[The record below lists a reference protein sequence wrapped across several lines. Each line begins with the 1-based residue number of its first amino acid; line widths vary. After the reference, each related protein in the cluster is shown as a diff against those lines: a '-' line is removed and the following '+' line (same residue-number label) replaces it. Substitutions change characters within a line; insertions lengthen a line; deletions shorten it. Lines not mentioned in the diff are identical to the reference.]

1 MPPRRVPISG
11 LRTYLAAI
19 RGFERTAGLVLSV
32 TAFRG
37 MVIAATST
45 ILNLYLY
52 SLGYDTRTIGLVNAT
67 GSLAVLV
74 VSLPFGYLADR
85 IGRKAVLMAGGF
97 AYPVFL
103 LALSLAHSTPAILL
117 CNVGLSGVSTAYW
130 VAGVPLLYATTTP
143 RQRVSAFSINSF
155 LLWGIGPLGALLAGQ
170 AVEIA
175 ARAFHVSAA
184 SPSALRVGMFFI
196 TFLAAAGAIPYPFL
210 REPPRDET
218 GHEAPPPLDA
228 LARLF
233 VQLLTPD
240 LILAIG
246 LGALLTFVQLY
257 FHLRFGL
264 DAGPVGVI
272 VGVGGIISGM
282 GALLTPL
289 IARRWGNLAGAV
301 WIQLATVPL
310 MALLAVA
317 GALWIAIPAFW
328 IMVTLRGMA
337 DPVYTAFIQERVPEI
352 YRARLTG
359 FYSVTYSVGASIGPA
374 LSGELQKAGG
384 FTLAFL
390 VAAACYG
397 LGALLLFLFF
407 HRSPAPPATVVEKVV
422 DGSRASAL
430 DRG

>member
-1 MPPRRVPISG
+1 MSRPPRLAS
-11 LRTYLAAI
+11 LRTYLSAVRGLGRNAA
-19 RGFERTAGLVLSV
+19 LVLGV

-45 ILNLYLY
+45 IFNLYLY
-52 SLGYDTRTIGLVNAT
+52 SLHYDTPTIGLINAS

-85 IGRKAVLMAGGF
+85 IGRRAVLMAGGF

-103 LALSLAHSTPAILL
+103 LALSLAHSTPQIVVF
-117 CNVGLSGVSTAYW
+117 NFILSGVSSAYW
-130 VAGVPLLYATTTP
+130 VAAVPLLYASTTP

-155 LLWGIGPLGALLAGQ
+155 LLWGVGPLGALMAGQ
-170 AVEIA
+170 VVEIA
-175 ARAFHVSAA
+175 ARAMQVAGSD
-184 SPSALRVGMFFI
+184 PSALRVGMLFI
-196 TFLAAAGAIPYPFL
+196 TGLAAAGALPYPFL
-210 REPPRDET
+210 REPPRQTES
-218 GHEAPPPLDA
+218 HEPPPPLGA
-228 LARLF
+228 LTRLV

-240 LILAIG
+240 LILAIA

-272 VGVGGIISGM
+272 VGVGGIISGA

-289 IARRWGNLAGAV
+289 IAQRWGNLRSAV
-301 WIQLATVPL
+301 RIQLATVPL
-310 MALLAVA
+310 MVALAVA
-317 GALWIAIPAFW
+317 GQLWIAVPAFW

-337 DPVYTAFIQERVPEI
+337 DPVYTSFIQERVPEL

-374 LSGELQKAGG
+374 VSGELQRRGG
-384 FTLAFL
+384 FTLAFA

-397 LGALLLFLFF
+397 LGAVLLSLFF
-407 HRSPAPPATVVEKVV
+407 GRSS
-422 DGSRASAL
+422 SRSI
-430 DRG
+430 